1 MKGLNFQIEKQYWQK
16 KLLVIGVDEVGRGAL
31 AGPLVVAGVCF
42 PPKIIKT
49 RSRERF
55 LINDSKK
62 ISPLRREKL
71 AIWIKKNCLF
81 YSITQVSHQIID
93 QHGISFAFETGIKEV
108 FKKIIEKTKRKN
120 LVILVDGYLPKRNI
134 NLKIKDR
141 LINQKGIIKGDCL
154 CFSIAASS
162 IIAKVYRDR
171 LMKKL
176 NHCYPAYRWDKNK
189 GYGTKDHREAIK
201 KNGISR
207 VHRKRYLKHLTSKN

>member
-1 MKGLNFQIEKQYWQK
+1 MKGLNLQIEKEYWQK
-16 KLLVIGVDEVGRGAL
+16 KLLVIGIDEVGRGAL

-62 ISPLRREKL
+62 ITPLKREKL

-81 YSITQVSHQIID
+81 YSIVKVSHQTID
-93 QHGISFAFETGIKEV
+93 QHGISFAFQKGIKEV
-108 FKKIIEKTKRKN
+108 LKKIIKKTKREKF
-120 LVILVDGYLPKRNI
+120 VVLVDGYLPKRNI
-134 NLKIKDR
+134 NLKIENR
-141 LINQKGIIKGDCL
+141 LVNQKGIIKGDSV

-162 IIAKVYRDR
+162 IIAKVYRDQ

-176 NHCYPAYRWDKNK
+176 NHRYPAYRWDNNK
-189 GYGTKDHREAIK
+189 GYGTKEHREAIK
-201 KNGISR
+201 KNGISY
-207 VHRKRYLKHLTSKN
+207 VHRKSYLKRLTSNN